1 MNMENI
7 IKIKGGSYTDV
18 KKALRQWI
26 HLYSDNLDKSLTFEL
41 YKNGQGNHLIKTDDR
56 LDNENFFFLVNY
68 LKYPE
73 NIDYKISIEGYTYG
87 KDYKEFINQNI
98 LVYIAQNDTDY
109 DTVNVVTQENK
120 IYKVDFG
127 GKIKEVSDNISY
139 SSFNVPDLSNPETLR
154 VTKPLKKD
162 KDQETIVS
170 PVKVEKR
177 FKIISIIALIIIA
190 GTFLI
195 FSHDRDLFVTIT
207 FFTGMG
213 IGGWFFI
220 DFKMLRIDKFYIFS
234 LFVAGLYLGYG
245 ILLKSTMLDNVEL
258 IDLGSLFAVSFLI
271 VQKPVRLLYKQIFKR
286 EPEIVNQG
294 DSSAKFWDIVYTII
308 LFLSLVI
315 IPFLLTDKIN

>member
-1 MNMENI
+1 MENI

-26 HLYSDNLDKSLTFEL
+26 NLYSDNLDKSLIFEL
-41 YKNGQGNHLIKTDDR
+41 YKNGQGNHLIKADDR

-73 NIDYKISIEGYTYG
+73 NIDYKINIEGYTAG
-87 KDYKEFINQNI
+87 KDYKEFQNQNI
-98 LVYIAQNDTDY
+98 LVYIAQNDKDY
-109 DTVNVVTQENK
+109 DTVNVVTEGNK

-127 GKIKEVSDNISY
+127 GKIKEISDNIYY
-139 SSFNVPDLSNPETLR
+139 SSLNIADLSNPETLK
-154 VTKPLKKD
+154 VNKSIKKD
-162 KDQETIVS
+162 KDQEAIES
-170 PVKVEKR
+170 PAKVEKR

-195 FSHDRDLFVTIT
+195 FSNDRDLFVKIT

-213 IGGWFFI
+213 IGAWFFG
-220 DFKMLRIDKFYIFS
+220 DYKMLQIDKFYIFC
-234 LFVAGLYLGYG
+234 LFIAGLFLGYG
-245 ILLKSTMLDNVEL
+245 VLLKNTILDNVEL

-271 VQKPVRLLYKQIFKR
+271 IQKPVRLLYKQIFKR

-294 DSSAKFWDIVYTII
+294 DSSAKFWDIAYTII

-315 IPFLLTDKIN
+315 IPFLITDKIN